1 MRSRPTLYG
10 YPISHY
16 CVSAERMLAFKRIK
30 FDPVYV
36 SYYDK
41 RELIRA
47 TGQDYVP
54 ALTWDGK
61 VVTWEEIPDFLEN
74 RQPEP
79 TLYPGRTRG
88 LAKTLEN
95 WGHQVLEE
103 RVWRYVVTRVPP
115 LLRDE
120 VERWVFEEL
129 QTRVRG
135 PWSVLEERR
144 EEFRVDMEKH
154 IQLVEEMLQGRDW
167 ILEGPSLADFGVY
180 GGLSPL
186 LTIGEE
192 IPRRFPCTHAW
203 SQRVQALGGLPAR
216 WDGLPSLV
224 VPTPVG
230 PE

>member
-1 MRSRPTLYG
+1 MPSRPKLYG

-16 CVSAERMLAFKRIK
+16 CVSAERMLAFKGIP

-36 SYYDK
+36 SYHDK

-54 ALTWDGK
+54 AMTWEGK
-61 VVTWEEIPDFLEN
+61 VVTWEALPDFLEEKK
-74 RQPEP
+74 PEP
-79 TLYPGRTRG
+79 TLYPKGTRG
-88 LAKTLEN
+88 VARTLEN

-103 RVWRYVVTRVPP
+103 RVWRYVVTRVPA
-115 LLRDE
+115 LFKDE
-120 VERWVFEEL
+120 VERWAFEEL
-129 QTRVRG
+129 QSRARG
-135 PWSVLEERR
+135 PWPILELRK

-154 IQLVEEMLQGRDW
+154 FELVEEMLTGRRW
-167 ILEGPSLADFGVY
+167 LLEVPSLADFGVY

-192 IPRRFPCTHAW
+192 IPPRFPHIRAWADRIGHLGSEPRPWARSPHA
-203 SQRVQALGGLPAR
+203 VA
-216 WDGLPSLV
+216 
-224 VPTPVG
+224 PVTAS